1 MFLKGVVDRGGQ
13 CVTAV
18 LPRRVGT
25 RCAKKSPTTLRQVPG
40 GKSRLSKKSR
50 ICRDSWPRHPVP
62 ERVMKARGI
71 IRIDEANTNYG
82 KAKIRVG
89 ENMDCYVSYLMG
101 RVLGNGKERRE
112 ERGDQLGSVTLM
124 YRGHSKYAHNPS
136 SIITV
141 RLRKIKDQC
150 PTYHGNTGPDSSDGP
165 SA

>member
-1 MFLKGVVDRGGQ
+1 MFLKGVVDPGGQ

-50 ICRDSWPRHPVP
+50 ICRDSWPRYPVP

-71 IRIDEANTNYG
+71 IRIDEASTNCG
-82 KAKIRVG
+82 KTKIRVG

-101 RVLGNGKERRE
+101 RVLGNGRKKTRVKGRSAGQCCLDVS
-112 ERGDQLGSVTLM
+112 RTQQI
-124 YRGHSKYAHNPS
+124 RPQ
-136 SIITV
+136 SIIHHHHPAEKNQGSMPGLSLKY
-141 RLRKIKDQC
+141 RPRRQ
-150 PTYHGNTGPDSSDGP
+150 
-165 SA
+165 